1 MHLQVSLL
9 LSLLSA
15 GDWIRNAIFSKP
27 WGLKTMRAFELKSR
41 LNLRKCPE
49 PEDAPPCK
57 ELRKRADT
65 ALSQHLS
72 STSTLVDG
80 KSDWP
85 ELTQNHQQAA
95 CRALDL
101 AQDLEP
107 DDLLLHSLEAGR
119 YPWHVLTRIR
129 RTTYLKSR
137 KLMLFGQRSKSPTQI
152 ETGMDATLKGQRTWC
167 SFPPASIHP
176 PHRLWRLI
184 PPR

>member
-1 MHLQVSLL
+1 MGLE
-9 LSLLSA
+9 
-15 GDWIRNAIFSKP
+15 DNA
-27 WGLKTMRAFELKSR
+27 R
-41 LNLRKCPE
+41 LRIEEQMNLRKCPE

-65 ALSQHLS
+65 ALSRHLS
-72 STSTLVDG
+72 STGTLVDG

-119 YPWHVLTRIR
+119 YPRHVLTRIR
-129 RTTYLKSR
+129 CTTYLKSW

-152 ETGMDATLKGQRTWC
+152 GCGARMGLER
-167 SFPPASIHP
+167 
-176 PHRLWRLI
+176 
-184 PPR
+184 